1 MQLTGTTIQERMAS
15 AIAFAKAHR
24 SHEYDHDHY
33 ASVYRKAGVPYTE
46 AAEKFCREWCGV
58 LEDLEFC
65 HQDNVRVDFTF
76 ELMAD
81 IPFDNEP
88 PENRLKLEYEPSSE
102 STDDDYGYPDFAA
115 AIRKR
120 YGADTVP
127 VAEGGYYYPSIVFVR
142 PDGKIVALL
151 PDNGLEGI
159 DVFDTLVDFLLFQL
173 SGNSLASIEMVLERR
188 RLESADMVLNREV
201 FDERAYSERIHAVL
215 EFAKAHG
222 GFKYPRVRGK
232 AHRWNL
238 TEATSVQSIYMIP
251 FQIAWIEGEGE
262 EEYDVISFCTC

>member
-1 MQLTGTTIQERMAS
+1 MQLTGTKEERIRA
-15 AIAFAKAHR
+15 AIEFAKAHR
-24 SHEYDHDHY
+24 TREYDHDHY
-33 ASVYRKAGVPYTE
+33 ASVYRKAGVPYTS

-65 HQDNVRVDFTF
+65 HQDKIRVDFTF

-81 IPFDNEP
+81 IPFNDEP
-88 PENRLKLEYEPSSE
+88 PEKRLESEYTPDPNPKE
-102 STDDDYGYPDFAA
+102 DGYGYPDFAA